1 MKGKTSP
8 CCATFILAILIIAV
22 GQNSAYS
29 QETQNIGTRTLY
41 LIRHGDYDHE
51 DRRDPDIGR
60 GLVPLGIAQT
70 RLVADRLRSLPDKMT
85 SLHSSTMT
93 RARQTAMII
102 NQDFPN
108 LELQQSRILRE
119 CTPPTWREDIMA
131 RSDSTRM
138 SACSAQFEEAFAQ
151 YFVPSEDST
160 DRHDVLVCHGNV
172 IRYFVTRSLRV
183 DTLSWLQ
190 MSIGNCSLTIIRVRA
205 DGSTQLVAYSDVGHL
220 PANLQTR
227 TGGEN
232 EAKKLTLPE
241 EIEN

>member
-1 MKGKTSP
+1 
-8 CCATFILAILIIAV
+8 
-22 GQNSAYS
+22 
-29 QETQNIGTRTLY
+29 
-41 LIRHGDYDHE
+41 
-51 DRRDPDIGR
+51 
-60 GLVPLGIAQT
+60 
-70 RLVADRLRSLPDKMT
+70 
-85 SLHSSTMT
+85 
-93 RARQTAMII
+93 
-102 NQDFPN
+102 
-108 LELQQSRILRE
+108 
-119 CTPPTWREDIMA
+119 MA

-138 SACSAQFEEAFAQ
+138 SACSAQFEDAFAK